1 MTQDTALVPR
11 EAPEPLVKTPEEA
24 RERVG
29 AEIAIAHERAKA
41 VGRVI
46 KDQHLYNTIEGH
58 DYVRV
63 EGWTTLA
70 RSYELAPDIEWTQPN
85 EEGGHTARA
94 RLVSMRTGEA
104 WSHAEAECGT
114 PGDGKQWINAASYA
128 QKSMAQTRAI
138 SKVCRMALSWVI
150 VLAGYE
156 PTPAEEM
163 DGVKPAARQGSGE
176 TADYSLGY
184 CPIHKDGDGRPWPL
198 SPPKNPAWGPWCT
211 KKRDNKCVKAD
222 WVLGKAPPIEAEPV
236 EAAEEEPTEIPED
249 VQEEAVQALLEE
261 N

>member
-1 MTQDTALVPR
+1 MTQSTGLVPT
-11 EAPEPLVKTPEEA
+11 EAPGLPELTPEEA
-24 RERVG
+24 KKRIG
-29 AEIAIAHERAKA
+29 AEIAIAHERASA
-41 VGRVI
+41 VGKVI

-70 RSYELAPDIEWTQPN
+70 RSYELAPDIEWTRPN

-94 RLVSMRTGEA
+94 RLVNMRTGEA
-104 WSHAEAECGT
+104 CSHAEAECGT
-114 PGDGKQWINAASYA
+114 PGDGKQWIGAASYA
-128 QKSMAQTRAI
+128 QKSMAQTRAV

-163 DGVKPAARQGSGE
+163 DGVKPAAREGVA
-176 TADYSLGY
+176 ADYSLGY
-184 CPIHKDGDGRPWPL
+184 CTIHKGDDGKPWPL
-198 SPPKNPAWGPWCT
+198 SAPKDPAWGPWCT
-211 KKRDNKCVKAD
+211 KKKDKKCVKAD
-222 WVLGKAPPIEAEPV
+222 WVFGKGPPIEAEPV
-236 EAAEEEPTEIPED
+236 EAAEQEPAEPEGGD
-249 VQEEAVQALLEE
+249 EEEAVQTLLEE